1 MHTICTHCHTPFTL
15 CADAQDFVT
24 RMQSTD
30 LQLVMIEC
38 PHCQQTTGYT
48 DNPKLTAPPDDGF
61 RQPCLEP
68 NCDGIVCHVFN
79 ETEDFYGCGECGD
92 ELYSKADLDADIARI
107 IEKYPYRRA
116 VYRWKNG
123 WQSMP
128 FEQEPADY
136 RDLVETEPF

>member
-1 MHTICTHCHTPFTL
+1 MPTICTHCHTPFTL
-15 CADAQDFVT
+15 SADAQDFVT
-24 RMQSTD
+24 RMQSTG

-79 ETEDFYGCGECGD
+79 ETEDFYGCGECGEIWATLD
-92 ELYSKADLDADIARI
+92 DFQAAHKCIKAA
-107 IEKYPYRRA
+107 
-116 VYRWKNG
+116 
-123 WQSMP
+123 
-128 FEQEPADY
+128 
-136 RDLVETEPF
+136 